1 MRKSITTR
9 YFYSTAILLLAS
21 TAFMGLIQ
29 MYLAMGYFRTD
40 NDASLINTV
49 DNTVRVLQEAQSAS
63 DDREQRLEIIK
74 RETVITSRASG
85 SLIFISDAYG
95 RIVLCSAEDPEQYLA
110 LQLPEKALSEAFNA
124 GQYTE
129 VGTLDGILH
138 SRYYVAGKPIEH
150 DSRLAGFVF
159 AASNADS
166 LGDYM
171 ANLFSIFILSAGLML
186 MVASILSIVL
196 TTRMTTPL
204 RRISEAARKFGQ
216 GDFSIRVPVEGD
228 DELAQMAVT
237 FNNMAQNLEKIDQS
251 RSNFMGNIAHELRTP
266 MTTVKGFVDGMLD
279 GTIPPESRHHY
290 LEIVSQEVGRLTR
303 LIKNMLDITK
313 LEAGE
318 YTVNATDYDVW
329 ESITGVV
336 FSAEQRLEA
345 NRIQLAGFAPTR
357 TMVYADKDL
366 VYQVIYNIMDNAIK
380 FTPEGGEIRFSVAQS
395 KGFVTVAIRNTGAG
409 IAPEA
414 LPYVF
419 DRFYKEDKSRGL
431 NTTGSGLG
439 LHICKVLI
447 NLSGGSIRVD
457 SQEGAWCQFSFTLP
471 TPPQQNGKG
480 QRPAK
485 KQKPLREARPDKE
498 PVREP
503 KDGPAAPTDP
513 QPPGTDG
520 PDIPLQKDTP

>member
-40 NDASLINTV
+40 NDDSLINTV
-49 DNTVRVLQEAQSAS
+49 DNTVRILQEAKQESATS
-63 DDREQRLEIIK
+63 DEQLDVIK
-74 RETVITSRASG
+74 REIVITARASG
-85 SLIFISDAYG
+85 SQIFLSDAYG
-95 RIVLCSAEDPEQYLA
+95 KIILCGAEDPEQYLA
-110 LQLPEKALSEAFNA
+110 LQLPEKAISAAYNR

-129 VGTLDGILH
+129 LGTLGGILK
-138 SRYYVAGKPIEH
+138 SRYYVAGKPWET
-150 DSRLAGFVF
+150 DGKLTGFVF

-166 LGDYM
+166 LGEYM

-186 MVASILSIVL
+186 MVSSILSIVM
-196 TTRMTTPL
+196 TSRMTTPL
-204 RRISEAARKFGQ
+204 RRITDAAKKFGQ
-216 GDFSIRVPVEGD
+216 GDFSARVPVEGD

-237 FNNMAQNLEKIDQS
+237 FNNMAQNLDKIDQS
-251 RSNFMGNIAHELRTP
+251 RRSFMGNIAHELRTP
-266 MTTVKGFVDGMLD
+266 MTTIQGFVDGMLD
-279 GTIPPESRHHY
+279 GTIPPESYQHY
-290 LEIVSQEVGRLTR
+290 LGIVSGEAGRLTR

-318 YTVNATDYDVW
+318 YTVNATAYDIW
-329 ESITGVV
+329 ESLTGVV

-345 NRIQLAGFAPTR
+345 NRIQLAGFAPTK

-366 VYQVIYNIMDNAIK
+366 VYQVIYNLMDNAIK
-380 FTPEGGEIRFSVAQS
+380 FTPEGGEIRFSVSQT
-395 KGFVTVAIRNTGAG
+395 KTEVTVAIRNTGAG
-409 IAPEA
+409 IAAEA

-447 NLSGGSIRVD
+447 NLSGGSIKVE
-457 SQEGAWCQFSFTLP
+457 SEESAWCEFSFTLP
-471 TPPQQNGKG
+471 VP
-480 QRPAK
+480 
-485 KQKPLREARPDKE
+485 
-498 PVREP
+498 
-503 KDGPAAPTDP
+503 PAAHHAK
-513 QPPGTDG
+513 QGAEKKG
-520 PDIPLQKDTP
+520 K